1 MDALLN
7 DQLAVVTQG
16 IMAKAGYAAPSAGQQ
31 DMYTLHRHRSDPGA
45 IDASEASQSAPVVK
59 DLKDAND
66 MRAACTELTP
76 EEFDSCLKAGEG
88 LAWPDKYRSL
98 VVAVRSKR
106 MVKVHAS
113 RTPEEKAETSK
124 NQSKQMVKAHARNG
138 RALSKKISKSM
149 AARTPEE
156 KAETSKKMSVAHAS
170 RTPEEKAEK
179 SKKFSKSM
187 AARTPE
193 EKAETSKKIR
203 KARAERTPEEK
214 AETGK
219 QIRKARAERTPFT
232 DADDQRIRQLV
243 NRFNS
248 DHAALQQVH
257 PVDYLL
263 LFAVSTG

>member
-31 DMYTLHRHRSDPGA
+31 DMYTLHRHRHDPGA

-59 DLKDAND
+59 DIKDAND

-106 MVKVHAS
+106 AVKAHAS

-124 NQSKQMVKAHARNG
+124 
-138 RALSKKISKSM
+138 
-149 AARTPEE
+149 
-156 KAETSKKMSVAHAS
+156 KMS
-170 RTPEEKAEK
+170 
-179 SKKFSKSM
+179 
-187 AARTPE
+187 
-193 EKAETSKKIR
+193 
-203 KARAERTPEEK
+203 KARAERT
-214 AETGK
+214 
-219 QIRKARAERTPFT
+219 RKTFT

-263 LFAVSTG
+263 LFTVSTG